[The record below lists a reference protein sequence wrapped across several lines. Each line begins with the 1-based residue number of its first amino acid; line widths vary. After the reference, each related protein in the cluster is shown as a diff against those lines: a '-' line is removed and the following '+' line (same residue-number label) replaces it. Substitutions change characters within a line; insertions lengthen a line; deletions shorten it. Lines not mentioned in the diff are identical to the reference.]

1 MDKRDMELK
10 LLSDKPIM
18 VGSIPVYPISIDE
31 IASIGYLRYN
41 SELRILCLTNDDI
54 KLLAGKDIGQIGVF
68 HYLVGNALNDKEILD
83 MMIFWFSIVT
93 HKEIVFSKNTLTFD
107 LQDGSGLSIN
117 SDNFDEIQTIIR
129 CRNGL
134 MDYEEE
140 VDNPENDAARRVLA
154 RRKEERMKRKKNR
167 SASEDSDGDDINLS
181 DLVSILASG
190 LHLPISEIMAYDLY
204 QFNNQFNRLKI
215 MDDYEVSVQALL
227 HGAKKND
234 IHFTHWI
241 TKIKAPEQ

>member
-107 LQDGSGLSIN
+107 LQDGSG
-117 SDNFDEIQTIIR
+117 
-129 CRNGL
+129 
-134 MDYEEE
+134 
-140 VDNPENDAARRVLA
+140 
-154 RRKEERMKRKKNR
+154 
-167 SASEDSDGDDINLS
+167 
-181 DLVSILASG
+181 
-190 LHLPISEIMAYDLY
+190 
-204 QFNNQFNRLKI
+204 
-215 MDDYEVSVQALL
+215 
-227 HGAKKND
+227 
-234 IHFTHWI
+234 
-241 TKIKAPEQ
+241 